1 MRARVAR
8 LSRYSPSGGRW
19 GFGARKGGQFPQG
32 QNVNFGD
39 AQKRLPLSFGHSLG
53 PDFLPSP
60 LPSALVAAVLLLGSR
75 FRLAACLGALQG
87 GPLAIR

>member
-1 MRARVAR
+1 MAPPVVR
-8 LSRYSPSGGRW
+8 
-19 GFGARKGGQFPQG
+19 GASISELL
-32 QNVNFGD
+32 
-39 AQKRLPLSFGHSLG
+39 A
-53 PDFLPSP
+53 SP